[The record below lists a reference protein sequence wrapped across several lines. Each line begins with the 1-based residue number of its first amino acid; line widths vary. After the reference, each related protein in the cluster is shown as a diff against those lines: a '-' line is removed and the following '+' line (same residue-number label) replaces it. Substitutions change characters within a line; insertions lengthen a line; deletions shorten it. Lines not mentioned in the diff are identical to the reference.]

1 LIFRASYKAIDTY
14 VVKHTKDDIYKTIV
28 FMNEKKVSIDNF
40 IAVYDNY
47 ITSEECS
54 KAIELYENQNKF
66 NRTVNRI
73 GSENSSILEKQD
85 QQFYAAPYNLNIW
98 WEELKPMMVNFE
110 MAFRHYIKN
119 TGADDAYGVP
129 FNFTNLKIQK
139 TLPTEGYH
147 VWHVEHNKGF
157 ENEARAFVFSVYLN
171 DVEEGGETEFLHFS
185 KRVKPKTGRIVIW
198 PAAFP
203 YLHRGNPPLSG
214 KKYILT
220 SWMMLR

>member
-1 LIFRASYKAIDTY
+1 ME
-14 VVKHTKDDIYKTIV
+14 KTV
-28 FMNEKKVSIDNF
+28 NIDNF
-40 IAVYDNY
+40 IGVYDNY
-47 ITSEECS
+47 ITEEECN
-54 KAIELYENQNKF
+54 KAIKLFEDQNNFK
-66 NRTVNRI
+66 NTINRI
-73 GSENSSILEKQD
+73 GFEKASILQKQD
-85 QQFYAAPYNLNIW
+85 QQFFAAPNNVNVW
-98 WEELKPMMVNFE
+98 WESLRSMMVNFDL
-110 MAFRHYIKN
+110 AWNHYIKN
-119 TGADDAYGVP
+119 VGADDAYGVP
-129 FNFTNLKIQK
+129 FHFTDLKIQK

-147 VWHVEHNKGF
+147 VWHIEHGKGY
-157 ENEARAFVFSVYLN
+157 ENEPRAFVFSIYLN